1 MDVQDE
7 RQSLSS
13 PCGDKCYGIDRSL
26 SVDDT
31 LNGTTAI
38 KLFVYVQVRD
48 FHILINLKMH
58 NYFTRRHL

>member
-1 MDVQDE
+1 MARFISVESVDVQDE

-38 KLFVYVQVRD
+38 KLFVYV
-48 FHILINLKMH
+48 
-58 NYFTRRHL
+58 

>member
-7 RQSLSS
+7 RQLSSS

-38 KLFVYVQVRD
+38 KLFVYV
-48 FHILINLKMH
+48 
-58 NYFTRRHL
+58 

>member
-1 MDVQDE
+1 MSCLSIHKARFISVESVDVQDE
-7 RQSLSS
+7 RQLSSS

-38 KLFVYVQVRD
+38 KLFVYV
-48 FHILINLKMH
+48 
-58 NYFTRRHL
+58 